1 MDFTNRSILVAL
13 VALAI
18 PLVIHLLGHR
28 QARRM
33 ALPTVRFAEGAHQ
46 ARRGRLWIKRLA
58 LLTLRLAVVALL
70 VLALAGPRLGGAS
83 LGTPERWLICL
94 DTSPSMAAAG
104 RAAAPGRATVFDA
117 ARTAV
122 LQLLAALPDAAPATL
137 ALSDGRTF
145 AETAREARD
154 TLTGLPGASWHE
166 EPLGRTI
173 RRALGTLPRKTPP
186 GAPGVHLVIATD
198 ATPWALRDLRPGAFK
213 ELVSDVTLLALTPAE
228 RVGWLGLPVTRVV
241 SGPQGLV
248 LEVDVEVASVGAGAL
263 RATLQ
268 VGDKPLVASP
278 CPEGR
283 SRMHLRTALE
293 GDGPWQGRVYL
304 LEDDT
309 YVARPP
315 SGVLAQPRAIGAV
328 PQRFFTAAAGR
339 PIRVLVVDAAEE
351 KAARVRSADLVA
363 ATFGGDTAVPKI
375 VTQCKAA
382 EATAKLLEA
391 ADVVFWVGGQM
402 PPSVAALEAFA
413 ARHGLVWIPADV
425 SGVASTALEK
435 ALRLTTSSIYPVAG
449 GATLESGGYASDLLA
464 AFEGGTSG
472 DLGAPIIARRLG
484 LDAAGPGD
492 LRFRD
497 GAVAITDRRTAGGR
511 IVAMAFGPAPAWGDL
526 AGRAEFVVLMH
537 SLAEALAPAAGPRA
551 ANYVLGRGTL
561 PPLVADAAPGNYA
574 APAAADGQATAS
586 AEASFYSINA
596 DPDETADLTP
606 HPERL
611 AAAFDPEHVKS
622 WDAGQPMPAVMT
634 AAVGEGGTDLTAW
647 FLVVMAAALAVEGL
661 LAGLA
666 STAPSSRSP
675 LIL

>member
-1 MDFTNRSILVAL
+1 M
-13 VALAI
+13 
-18 PLVIHLLGHR
+18 
-28 QARRM
+28 
-33 ALPTVRFAEGAHQ
+33 
-46 ARRGRLWIKRLA
+46 
-58 LLTLRLAVVALL
+58 RLAVVALL

-228 RVGWLGLPVTRVV
+228 GVGWLGLPATRVV
-241 SGPQGLV
+241 SGPQGCT
-248 LEVDVEVASVGAGAL
+248 LEVDVETASVGAGTL
-263 RATLQ
+263 RAALQ
-268 VGDKPLVASP
+268 MGDKPPVTAP

-283 SRMHLRTALE
+283 GRVHLRTALE

-304 LEDDT
+304 LDDDT
-309 YVARPP
+309 
-315 SGVLAQPRAIGAV
+315 AV
-328 PQRFFTAAAGR
+328 PGADRFFTAAAGR
-339 PIRVLVVDAAEE
+339 PIRVLVVDAADE

-363 ATFGGDTAVPKI
+363 ATFGGDTAVLKR

-382 EATAKLLEA
+382 EATTKALEA
-391 ADVVFWVGGQM
+391 ADVVFWVGGQV
-402 PPSVAALEAFA
+402 PPSVTALEAFV

-435 ALRLTTSSIYPVAG
+435 SLRLTTSSIYPVAG

-497 GAVAITDRRTAGGR
+497 GSVAITDRRTAGGR